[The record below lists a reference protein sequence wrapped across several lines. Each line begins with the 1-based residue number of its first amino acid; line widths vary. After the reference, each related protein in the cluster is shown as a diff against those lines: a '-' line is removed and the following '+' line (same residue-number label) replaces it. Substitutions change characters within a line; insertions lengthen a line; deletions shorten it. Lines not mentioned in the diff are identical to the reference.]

1 MSLRS
6 NGSYIGPRPAGPT
19 NGFGG
24 VASGIWD
31 LRTAQRQRSAA
42 AWPFPFGSPTH
53 ITGLQ
58 LWLDA
63 SDASTLYD
71 ATSGGSLVAADG
83 SVARWEDKSGNGRH
97 ATQGTSGSRPLRKT
111 AIQGGKDVLRFDGSN
126 DSLSISGSASA
137 MKFLHS
143 ADSTVFMVLSRPAG
157 GYQPLIGT
165 GDTGTA
171 TVGFNWY
178 LADGSSNS
186 DKLTVMVIRGVSGT
200 NVLLQSSANGF
211 LPSGFSVIG
220 HICKPTN
227 ATAGNRSSIRRNGGS
242 AVEGNAST
250 SAVSTANSS
259 FDLKIAADNYSG
271 GETFSAFDCSEI
283 IIYDSALN
291 DTDRAAVEN
300 YLLAKWGI

>member
-6 NGSYIGPRPAGPT
+6 NGSYIGPRPDGPT

-83 SVARWEDKSGNGRH
+83 SVARWEDKSGNARH
-97 ATQGTSGSRPLRKT
+97 ATQGTSGSRPLRK
-111 AIQGGKDVLRFDGSN
+111 ASVQGGKDVLRFDGTN
-126 DSLSISGSASA
+126 DWFSVPSSEGTF
-137 MKFLHS
+137 KFLHS
-143 ADSTVFMVLSRPAG
+143 ADSTVFVVMERSATADSCVLDTAA
-157 GYQPLIGT
+157 
-165 GDTGTA
+165 GDTVTRGFSAYYEGSGGTFTSRTANGSALATSNTATSLVQAGWNIVTIRTRPTQGTA
-171 TVGFNWY
+171 
-178 LADGSSNS
+178 
-186 DKLTVMVIRGVSGT
+186 
-200 NVLLQSSANGF
+200 SA
-211 LPSGFSVIG
+211 
-220 HICKPTN
+220 
-227 ATAGNRSSIRRNGGS
+227 RSSMRRNGGS
-242 AVEGNAST
+242 AVENNTLTATAST
-250 SAVSTANSS
+250 SNASYPLNIGRFEGVASGYAHGG
-259 FDLKIAADNYSG
+259 DIA
-271 GETFSAFDCSEI
+271 EI
-283 IIYDSALN
+283 IIYDSALS
-291 DTDRAAVEN
+291 DTDRESVEN